1 MTYETVYNANDK
13 MWAAL
18 GDPTRRAIFEIV
30 SDRHRGVQ
38 EIADVL
44 PVTRPAVSQHLKL
57 LDEAGLVQA
66 HKVGRQ
72 RIYSANPKALKDLRD
87 WLDQYWTD
95 AMHNFAQAAD
105 KDEEKQND

>member
-1 MTYETVYNANDK
+1 MTYEIVNSTNDK

-30 SDRHRGVQ
+30 SDRQRGVQ

-57 LDEAGLVQA
+57 LDDAGLVHA

-105 KDEEKQND
+105 KE